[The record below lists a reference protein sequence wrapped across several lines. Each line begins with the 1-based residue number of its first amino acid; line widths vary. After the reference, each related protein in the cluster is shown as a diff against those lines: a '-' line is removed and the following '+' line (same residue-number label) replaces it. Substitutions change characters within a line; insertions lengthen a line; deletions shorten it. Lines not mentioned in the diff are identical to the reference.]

1 MEWSNNRL
9 YKGPLSRAA
18 QKVLAALRAQSLRG
32 ARCNQNYSSQAVET
46 YNCSQ
51 RESWADSSWSQEER
65 CTNQPQVSSLS
76 TSHYNS
82 SSERQSAQTLAIYQ
96 YSQTPDSS
104 LSSQASCSSSYW
116 DFSLQMQ
123 TEAYYQ
129 YSQTYSHRKCSEPP
143 AYKSSQSLSFSQHE
157 VPETPATFCHGDR
170 YTLSF
175 QIPERLSEHETT
187 AWRNSTKE
195 IRPPFIL
202 NIFPDDEDP
211 DIMLPTTEQSNSH
224 KEEPA
229 AVCHPVSSCLK
240 IYVGR
245 ESKTSG
251 AQTEKA
257 GKESWHIARKLQD
270 TGAPGSRLKWKQPL
284 SDPAE
289 AASGGAGD
297 RVVLYQQSESE
308 TLGRAINTGR
318 AHLPPSVFITRQ
330 ENCCDAHLPKLMR
343 NIVGE
348 EDDVL
353 IADTEH
359 ITELGTRQIS
369 NICHEIQNAVNEA
382 ARKERGNRDVSVLHA
397 KGSAYEMERV
407 VPLRT
412 IEDTTVKSH
421 LNSLDI
427 RDNFVD
433 SGTKRETRGENEENG
448 LEDIVSASEVK
459 ETERPPDTENKAT
472 TVEHE
477 NPQKISISL
486 GSGLQDESHCNTA
499 ENDLTQEQSEARSFS
514 LQDNSAE
521 NIEKTEVMEAKME
534 VTYKNKTMANTDH
547 QMEQGQC
554 ETHDGKL
561 TEFLRMDTEEGKG
574 GEDREAEEVPAVDS
588 DVENKSAGNS
598 EGERGAMP
606 TLSQECGANG
616 SRIRA
621 ARLSSSQ
628 QQHDNAKITNG
639 STRGRSSSLVL
650 APTITVAPGQNLF
663 SVQELTSAAL
673 PVVAPKKE
681 LENRKLKSSPS
692 HPCLKLSS
700 PLKRKREAFQHK
712 NTDPPA
718 KISLSRRPPKWEPPQ
733 SSQEKP
739 REGRVSEWKSA
750 REPQG
755 KASPSHETRAVSGA
769 CTELDASNQTQQ
781 NGQNK
786 MEKLSSELPGKASIH
801 PPLSKPRKPK
811 QAASDTDSTTS
822 GPKGFQK
829 LVNTSEPPTQSKAGC
844 LAASLTCD
852 SRVKYSGKL
861 KPDEKVQMLEI
872 AGHAKVLVLT
882 MVYQDG
888 STQLDAE
895 QKLTPPVC
903 GLLILMKNELDC
915 SMPEGALG
923 PNDTLVYLKLE
934 HTPAWAQ
941 QQVHQSQQ
949 LFTRDMLLQV
959 LSRSQLVVCYKAK
972 DLLRTVLQFY
982 RQDLSWKQ
990 VAGCHIQDPQVSGW
1004 LLDPTDPSSCY
1015 QDLLHKYCKR
1025 PQTLPALGAQ
1035 KVSQIISGLCWLY
1048 RLNMKLCSEL
1058 HSQGL
1063 WQLYSDMEL
1072 NMIPVLAAME
1082 SHRIHVDK
1090 EALKRTSDLL
1100 GTKMKQLEQEAHRAA
1115 GQIFLLTSNTQL
1127 RTVLFE
1133 KLHLHE
1139 RCENKK
1145 LPKTVGKQQQSTSEA
1160 ALLQLQDLHP
1170 LPKIILDYRQVH
1182 KIKSTFIDGI
1192 LSCMMSKNYI
1202 SSTWHQTSVVTGRIS
1217 AKHPNFQALP
1227 RQPLQI
1233 TKKQY
1238 IQGKEEEVVTVHPR
1252 AMFIPQEGWTF
1263 LAADFCQVELRLL
1276 AHLSSDP
1283 ELLRIFTNPQADVFT
1298 MLASQW
1304 KGLSEKEV
1312 TSEDREHAKRVVYSV
1327 VYGAGRERLS
1337 GILGVSSEQASQF
1350 QDRFLQTYRDVQ
1362 GFIQRTIQQSHK
1374 QGYVLSIMGRRRN
1387 LPNINSPDWG
1397 IRMQAERQAVNFVVQ
1412 GSAADLCKM
1421 AMIRIFNLVSSSSSL
1436 SARLIAQ
1443 LHDELL
1449 YEVKDSQVQ
1458 QFAALVRSTMESL
1471 QHIDH
1476 LGVHLKVPLKV
1487 AVSSGKS
1494 WGSMSELDVPPMFPS
1509 L

>member
-1 MEWSNNRL
+1 
-9 YKGPLSRAA
+9 
-18 QKVLAALRAQSLRG
+18 
-32 ARCNQNYSSQAVET
+32 
-46 YNCSQ
+46 
-51 RESWADSSWSQEER
+51 
-65 CTNQPQVSSLS
+65 
-76 TSHYNS
+76 
-82 SSERQSAQTLAIYQ
+82 
-96 YSQTPDSS
+96 
-104 LSSQASCSSSYW
+104 
-116 DFSLQMQ
+116 
-123 TEAYYQ
+123 
-129 YSQTYSHRKCSEPP
+129 
-143 AYKSSQSLSFSQHE
+143 
-157 VPETPATFCHGDR
+157 
-170 YTLSF
+170 
-175 QIPERLSEHETT
+175 
-187 AWRNSTKE
+187 
-195 IRPPFIL
+195 
-202 NIFPDDEDP
+202 
-211 DIMLPTTEQSNSH
+211 MLPTTEQSNCH

-240 IYVGR
+240 IYEGR
-245 ESKTSG
+245 ESRASG
-251 AQTEKA
+251 AQTEKV
-257 GKESWHIARKLQD
+257 GKDSWHIATKLQD
-270 TGAPGSRLKWKQPL
+270 TRAPGSRLKWKQPL
-284 SDPAE
+284 SDPTE

-308 TLGRAINTGR
+308 TINTGR

-343 NIVGE
+343 NIVGK
-348 EDDVL
+348 EDEVL

-369 NICHEIQNAVNEA
+369 NICREIQNAVNEA
-382 ARKERGNRDVSVLHA
+382 ARKERENRDVSALHA

-407 VPLRT
+407 VPVRT

-427 RDNFVD
+427 RDDFVD
-433 SGTKRETRGENEENG
+433 SGTKSETRGENEENG
-448 LEDIVSASEVK
+448 LEYIVSASEVN
-459 ETERPPDTENKAT
+459 TEHSLDTENKAT

-477 NPQKISISL
+477 YPQKISISL
-486 GSGLQDESHCNTA
+486 GSGLQDVSHCYTEKPQNKDQIGTNTA
-499 ENDLTQEQSEARSFS
+499 ENDHTQEQSEARSVS

-534 VTYKNKTMANTDH
+534 K
-547 QMEQGQC
+547 
-554 ETHDGKL
+554 
-561 TEFLRMDTEEGKG
+561 
-574 GEDREAEEVPAVDS
+574 
-588 DVENKSAGNS
+588 
-598 EGERGAMP
+598 
-606 TLSQECGANG
+606 
-616 SRIRA
+616 
-621 ARLSSSQ
+621 
-628 QQHDNAKITNG
+628 
-639 STRGRSSSLVL
+639 
-650 APTITVAPGQNLF
+650 
-663 SVQELTSAAL
+663 
-673 PVVAPKKE
+673 
-681 LENRKLKSSPS
+681 ENRKLKNSPS
-692 HPCLKLSS
+692 HPCMKLSF
-700 PLKRKREAFQHK
+700 PLKRKREACQHE

-718 KISLSRRPPKWEPPQ
+718 KISLSRCPPKWEPPR

-739 REGRVSEWKSA
+739 REGRVRESKSA

-755 KASPSHETRAVSGA
+755 KASPSHETRAASGA
-769 CTELDASNQTQQ
+769 CTHLDASNPTQQ
-781 NGQNK
+781 NRQNK
-786 MEKLSSELPGKASIH
+786 MEKLSRELPGK
-801 PPLSKPRKPK
+801 
-811 QAASDTDSTTS
+811 QAACETNPTTS

-829 LVNTSEPPTQSKAGC
+829 LVRNSEPPTQSKAGC

-852 SRVKYSGKL
+852 PRVKYSGKL

-872 AGHAKVLVLT
+872 AGQAKVLVLT

-895 QKLTPPVC
+895 QKLTPPAC

-915 SMPEGALG
+915 STPEGALG

-949 LFTRDMLLQV
+949 LFTR
-959 LSRSQLVVCYKAK
+959 STFAS

-982 RQDLSWKQ
+982 RRDLSWKQ

-1015 QDLLHKYCKR
+1015 QELLHKYCKR
-1025 PQTLPALGAQ
+1025 PHTLPALGAQ
-1035 KVSQIISGLCWLY
+1035 KVSLS
-1048 RLNMKLCSEL
+1048 LNWHLL
-1058 HSQGL
+1058 HLTSQGL

-1127 RTVLFE
+1127 RTILFE
-1133 KLHLHE
+1133 KLRLHE

-1145 LPKTVGKQQQSTSEA
+1145 LPKTIGKQQQSTSEA
-1160 ALLQLQDLHP
+1160 AV
-1170 LPKIILDYRQVH
+1170 LPVFNSYLTPFV
-1182 KIKSTFIDGI
+1182 S
-1192 LSCMMSKNYI
+1192 SCQSYI

-1217 AKHPNFQALP
+1217 AKHPVSQTCLAFLP
-1227 RQPLQI
+1227 ISP
-1233 TKKQY
+1233 KD
-1238 IQGKEEEVVTVHPR
+1238 EVVTVHPR
-1252 AMFIPQEGWTF
+1252 AMFIPQEGCTF

-1304 KGLSEKEV
+1304 WGLSEKEV

-1387 LPNINSPDWG
+1387 LPNINSPDWA

-1412 GSAADLCKM
+1412 GRKTDSTLCVCFSQLLF
-1421 AMIRIFNLVSSSSSL
+1421 IFHLSEVGFQTASL
-1436 SARLIAQ
+1436 TWRVC
-1443 LHDELL
+1443 LL
-1449 YEVKDSQVQ
+1449 FVVYVFLFVY
-1458 QFAALVRSTMESL
+1458 FVCAALVRSSMESL

-1476 LGVHLKVPLKV
+1476 LGVHLKVSKRSVIELRWRYGLV
-1487 AVSSGKS
+1487 TCHVECRIDGK
-1494 WGSMSELDVPPMFPS
+1494 L
-1509 L
+1509 